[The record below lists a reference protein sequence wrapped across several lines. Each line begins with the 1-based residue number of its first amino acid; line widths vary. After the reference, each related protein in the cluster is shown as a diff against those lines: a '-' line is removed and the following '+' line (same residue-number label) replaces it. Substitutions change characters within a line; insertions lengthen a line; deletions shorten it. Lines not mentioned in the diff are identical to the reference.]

1 MIIWRNYRLFSD
13 KKVDD
18 MIDKLVDKLDKAG
31 VYDYEIVDRIQ
42 KDVISINSDL
52 NNIRIYIPLE
62 FEYSQFDIDDYV
74 RDIVPFSRPVTT
86 LDRNIYIMKIP
97 TKLDFNQY
105 FKLIKFIVENEE
117 FCSIIKEN

>member
-31 VYDYEIVDRIQ
+31 VYDYEIVDKIQ